1 MRLNQDS
8 SQALFNIRAHGLG
21 YVIVNDNHLTD
32 SLVLTPERQLSQ
44 WPVTTIEDLDD
55 SNLAWLLEDQP
66 EVIIIGTGERQQ
78 FPSASVIGFF
88 ARRGFS
94 VEFMDS
100 GAACR
105 TYAILASEGRR
116 VALGLML

>member
-8 SQALFNIRAHGLG
+8 NQALFNIRAHGVG
-21 YVIVNDNHLTD
+21 YVVINDNRLTD
-32 SLVLTPERQLSQ
+32 SLVLTPKRQLSQ
-44 WPVTTIEDLDD
+44 WPVTNIEDLDD

-78 FPSASVIGFF
+78 FPPVSVIGFF
-88 ARRGFS
+88 ARRGLG
-94 VEFMDS
+94 VEFMDG

-105 TYAILASEGRR
+105 TYTILASEGRR